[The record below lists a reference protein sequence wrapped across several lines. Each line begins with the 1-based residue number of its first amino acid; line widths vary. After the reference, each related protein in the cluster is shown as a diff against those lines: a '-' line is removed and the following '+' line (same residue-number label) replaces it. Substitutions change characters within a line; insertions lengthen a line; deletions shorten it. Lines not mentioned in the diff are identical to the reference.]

1 MLRSMT
7 TFACLE
13 YAGDGWSSALELRSV
28 NGRFCD
34 IHIKLPKWMNPL
46 EDRIKK
52 LVQERMIRGRIDL
65 SIQHEDSETTGSIFE
80 PDLELGR
87 SYLNAVKSLAD
98 GLGLESTMD
107 LPTLLCSLKDVITVR
122 EQGPDTEKAW
132 ERIKGQLEE
141 LLDKAVAMS
150 ATEGA
155 ALEKDLESRLSQ
167 VEQWVKDIS
176 ERTEEYLKKAQQAFK
191 DRISSILKDT
201 PADEGRLIQE
211 LAILA
216 DKLDI
221 TEEIVRGRSHIE
233 QFRKSFAKK
242 GAIGRKMDFL
252 LQELFREVNTMA
264 SKSSDSLISCLVVE
278 IKGELEKMR
287 EQVQNVV

>member
-1 MLRSMT
+1 M
-7 TFACLE
+7 E
-13 YAGDGWSSALELRSV
+13 YTGNSWSCALELRSV

-34 IHIKLPKWMNPL
+34 VNIRLPKWMNPI

-65 SIQHEDSETTGSIFE
+65 SIQHEDSEATRSVFK

-87 SYLNAVKSLAD
+87 SYLDAVKSLAD
-98 GLGLESTMD
+98 GLGLEGTLD
-107 LPTLLCSLKDVITVR
+107 LPTLLCSLGDVITVQ

-141 LLDKAVAMS
+141 LLDKAIAMS
-150 ATEGA
+150 ATEGI
-155 ALEKDLESRLSQ
+155 ALEKDLESRLSL
-167 VEQWVKDIS
+167 VEQWIEDIS
-176 ERTEEYLKKAQQAFK
+176 RRKEEHLKKAQQALK
-191 DRISSILKDT
+191 DRIQSILRDL
-201 PADEGRLIQE
+201 PADEGRLAQE
-211 LAILA
+211 MAVLA

-221 TEEIVRGRSHIE
+221 TEEIVRVRSHIE
-233 QFRKSFAKK
+233 QFRKFFAKE

-264 SKSSDSLISCLVVE
+264 SKSSDSLISYLVVE

-287 EQVQNVV
+287 EQVQNIV